1 MTSEKAS
8 LSRTFKDSSK
18 KETKAEP
25 PAENL
30 PEANSVKEK
39 KEIHVVSVHHENDMI
54 AEEMAELFEEYLVTH
69 QHGSAEPE
77 GD

>member
-1 MTSEKAS
+1 MSEQHP
-8 LSRTFKDSSK
+8 SSK

-39 KEIHVVSVHHENDMI
+39 KEIHVVSVPHENDMI
-54 AEEMAELFEEYLVTH
+54 AEEMAELFEEDQVTH